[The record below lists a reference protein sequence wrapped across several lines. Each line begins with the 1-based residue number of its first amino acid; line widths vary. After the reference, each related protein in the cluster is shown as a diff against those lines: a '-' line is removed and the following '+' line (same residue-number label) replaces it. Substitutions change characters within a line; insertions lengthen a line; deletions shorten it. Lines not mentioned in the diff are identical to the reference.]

1 MRNKSRTIKIKA
13 GLFALVCLSFFFS
26 CEEEKAN
33 VKIKLSYS
41 ERRVVDT
48 LYNEVVQQLSADMD
62 SLCELNFE
70 KNVQIMI
77 DSILQMR
84 RLDEERLRRKIP
96 IKER

>member
-1 MRNKSRTIKIKA
+1 MKIII
-13 GLFALVCLSFFFS
+13 GLFGLVCLFFLLA

-48 LYNEVVQQLSADMD
+48 LYNEAIQSISANLD
-62 SLCELNFE
+62 SLCDVNYEE
-70 KNVQIMI
+70 NVQLMT

-96 IKER
+96 IKE